1 LTGVSDWARFGAL
14 VLEEEEEDEAAA
26 DAAAADADAE
36 EAEEASAPSFVRF
49 FAVPFLA
56 EEEEEEDI
64 LEGSSQ
70 LNMLFTLYGYL
81 CVFLVVAAPG

>member
-26 DAAAADADAE
+26 AA
-36 EAEEASAPSFVRF
+36 EAEAEAEAEAASAPSFVRF

-56 EEEEEEDI
+56 EEEEEEEDI
-64 LEGSSQ
+64 FDGNESIEYGFYSKW
-70 LNMLFTLYGYL
+70 LFMRFSWL
-81 CVFLVVAAPG
+81 

>member
-26 DAAAADADAE
+26 AA
-36 EAEEASAPSFVRF
+36 EAEAEAEAEAASAPSFVRF

-64 LEGSSQ
+64 FDGVESIEYVIYSKW
-70 LNMLFTLYGYL
+70 LFMRFSWL
-81 CVFLVVAAPG
+81 